1 MPSRKTASTPTTT
14 SHEPRNRAE
23 RRHPEP
29 RFASF
34 VEAGAF
40 TGTSKDSIRR
50 MVDRG
55 ELKTYRIGRLVR
67 VDLNELIAAMAANAG
82 R

>member
-1 MPSRKTASTPTTT
+1 MPSRKNTPT
-14 SHEPRNRAE
+14 
-23 RRHPEP
+23 PEP

-34 VEAGAF
+34 AEAGAF
-40 TGTSKDSIRR
+40 TSTSKDSIRR

-55 ELKTYRIGRLVR
+55 ELKTYRIGRMVR
-67 VDLNELIAAMAANAG
+67 VDLNELVAAMAANAG